1 MSGQVWVPAASGNW
15 VAESGMCLH
24 GCRDM
29 CEGRGRGGMYEERKW
44 GWVIRVRVEKT
55 EGGIV

>member
-1 MSGQVWVPAASGNW
+1 
-15 VAESGMCLH
+15 MCLH

-29 CEGRGRGGMYEERKW
+29 CEGRGRGGMYEERK
-44 GWVIRVRVEKT
+44 GGREIHVRVEKR